1 MKLILDKIKLLF
13 LRLLGLLVLFQ
24 VTRFIFYLFNYSFF
38 AHDSASDIFRA
49 FMWGM
54 RFDLWIILL
63 FNLPLIIISLL
74 PIKQRF
80 EKAGRYYFVIVN
92 AAVLLF
98 NLIDVEYFKFTLK
111 RSTADLFSL
120 IGTGKDVWIMLPR
133 FLVDFWYIVLFFI
146 IVIILLWYLFS
157 IVKPKQGISFHHSI
171 KNWAFLFVIWIFISG
186 SIFTVLRGTKLRPV
200 NLLSASL
207 HATPNEVPLVLNTP
221 FSMIKTF
228 GKETF
233 ATHHYFSEKNRLP
246 FSYIYAIPKSKE
258 NRNCNVVILILESFS
273 KEHIGFFSPQNKGFT
288 PFLDSLL
295 GQSLVIRYSYANGR
309 KSLESLPSI
318 LSSIPSLMETPYILS
333 SFGSNTI
340 RALPAILAEHGYNT
354 SFYHGGTNGTMG
366 FDVFSA
372 ISGIKN
378 YYGRWQYPNS
388 SDYDGD
394 WGIWDEPYLQYVKKQ
409 YDTKKEPFFSV
420 IYTLSSHHPYK
431 VPEKYKKI
439 LPEGKTNIL
448 QSIAY
453 TDLALRNFF
462 TAAKQSSWFKNTL
475 FVITADHVFG
485 AQNNY
490 YYNRSGCYAVPI
502 AFYQYKNS
510 SLKGILNQTMQ
521 HADIFP
527 SILHYL
533 GIQDTVIGFGKS
545 VWDTATVHYAVN
557 YINGEY
563 QLFWFPNLLTF
574 DGDKTTGFYNVSTDS
589 LLQNNLAGK
598 DHAKQTTMENFLK
611 AIIQE
616 YDDAVVNNKLTL
628 SNIQLWKNISH

>member
-1 MKLILDKIKLLF
+1 MQPISYKIRIVFFRLVGLLILYQIT
-13 LRLLGLLVLFQ
+13 RLL
-24 VTRFIFYLFNYSFF
+24 FYLFNYSFF
-38 AHDSASDIFRA
+38 SSSSSTDIFSA
-49 FMWGM
+49 FIWGM
-54 RFDLWIILL
+54 RFDAWIILI
-63 FNLPLIIISLL
+63 FNLPVIIISML
-74 PIKQRF
+74 PLSRTF
-80 EKAGRYYFVIVN
+80 EKIGKYYFVIINSV
-92 AAVLLF
+92 VLLF
-98 NLIDVEYFKFTLK
+98 NLIDIEYFKFTLK

-133 FLVDFWYIVLFFI
+133 FIIDFWYIVVFFI
-146 IVIILLWYLFS
+146 ALIIILWYLVDYF
-157 IVKPKQGISFHHSI
+157 KPKQTTSFHHSI
-171 KNWAFLFVIWIFISG
+171 KNWLFLIGIWILVSG
-186 SIFTVLRGTKLRPV
+186 SIFVVLRGTKLRPV

-207 HATPNEVPLVLNTP
+207 HANSNEVPLVLNTP
-221 FSMIKTF
+221 FSIIKTF
-228 GKETF
+228 GKEAFT
-233 ATHHYFSEKNRLP
+233 AHHYFNGKNELP
-246 FSYIYAIPKSKE
+246 FSSVYVIPSNKE
-258 NRNCNVVILILESFS
+258 QRNCNVVILILESFS

-295 GQSLVIRYSYANGR
+295 GQSLVVKYSYANGR

-333 SFGSNTI
+333 TFGSNNI
-340 RALPAILAEHGYNT
+340 RALPAVLAEHGYNT

-378 YYGRWQYPNS
+378 YYGRWQYPNA

-431 VPEKYKKI
+431 VPKSYQKL
-439 LPEGKTNIL
+439 LPEGKIKLL

-453 TDLALRNFF
+453 TDVALRKFF
-462 TAAKQSSWFKNTL
+462 NAAKQSSWFKNTL

-485 AQNNY
+485 AQNDY

-502 AFYQYKNS
+502 AFYQYNNS
-510 SLKGILNQTMQ
+510 SLKGVLNQTMQ

-527 SILHYL
+527 SVLQYL
-533 GIQDTVIGFGKS
+533 GIRDTIVGFGKS
-545 VWDTATVHYAVN
+545 VWDTATTHYAVN

-563 QLFWFPNLLTF
+563 QLMSSSHLLIF
-574 DGDKTTGFYNVSTDS
+574 NGAQTTGFYDIATDS
-589 LLQNNLAGK
+589 LLHNNLMGK
-598 DHAKQTTMENFLK
+598 GLKSQTEMEIFLK
-611 AIIQE
+611 SIIQE
-616 YDDAVVNNKLTL
+616 YDDAITKNKLTL
-628 SNIQLWKNISH
+628 SNIKLWKNITH